1 VRALAVSTDGLFFVS
16 GGDDGACKLWDC
28 SRLERDVSFRSRLTY
43 ASQAGPHPRTITLNP
58 EP

>member
-1 VRALAVSTDGLFFVS
+1 MRALAVSTDGLFFVS

-43 ASQAGPHPRTITLNP
+43 ASQAGPDHLVMGN
-58 EP
+58 